1 MSNIFDMLPTHTWMT
16 DLGDQIRDAREG
28 KDWSQDDL
36 AGKVKKS
43 RASIN
48 AYENGRG
55 NPEFGVVAEIA
66 AALEKEFNVL
76 GCTIGPKDVIRRSPS
91 AEQLCFEFGRDH
103 TFMATLTIRPSRK
116 SVTITAEA
124 KLSDKLA

>member
-1 MSNIFDMLPTHTWMT
+1 MISTRAWMI
-16 DLGDQIRDAREG
+16 DLGDQIRVARER
-28 KDWSQDDL
+28 KDWSQVEL
-36 AGKVKKS
+36 ADKVKKS

-55 NPEFGVVAEIA
+55 NPEFQVVAEIA
-66 AALEKEFNVL
+66 TALEKEFNVL
-76 GCTIGPKDVIRRSPS
+76 GCTIGPKDVIRRLPP

-103 TFMATLTIRPSRK
+103 TFMATLTIRPSQK

>member
-1 MSNIFDMLPTHTWMT
+1 MSNIFDMLPTRAWMT
-16 DLGDQIRDAREG
+16 DLGDQIRDARQG

-36 AGKVKKS
+36 AEKVNKS

-48 AYENGRG
+48 AYENGKG
-55 NPEFGVVAEIA
+55 NPEFQVVAEIA
-66 AALEKEFNVL
+66 AVLEKEFNVL
-76 GCTIGPKDVIRRSPS
+76 GCTIGPKDVIRRLPL

-103 TFMATLTIRPSRK
+103 TFMATLTIRPSQK